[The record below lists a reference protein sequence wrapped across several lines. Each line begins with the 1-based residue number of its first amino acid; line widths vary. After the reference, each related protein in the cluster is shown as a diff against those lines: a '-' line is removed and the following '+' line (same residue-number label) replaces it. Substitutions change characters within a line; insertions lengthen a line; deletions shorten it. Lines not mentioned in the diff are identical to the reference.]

1 MLTIQ
6 ANGNIVIEPKLVNL
20 KDFKIVESRI
30 AVTKTKDKTIFIDVK
45 FKNNKAGEIFLQHA
59 KKGSSVSVW
68 GQVDEETWGGE
79 GKDKKSKLVIEADGF
94 RFSGSGKSEDKPRSG
109 ETNGGKKTEAPVEED
124 SVPF

>member
-20 KDFKIVESRI
+20 KDFKIVETRI
-30 AVTKTKDKTIFIDVK
+30 AVTRTKDKTIFIDVK

-68 GQVDEETWGGE
+68 GQVDEEIWGGE

-94 RFSGSGKSEDKPRSG
+94 RFSGSGKSEDKPKSG
-109 ETNGGKKTEAPVEED
+109 ETNTRKIEVEPENE
-124 SVPF
+124 SEIPF

>member
-6 ANGNIVIEPKLVNL
+6 ANGNLVFPPKLVNL

-59 KKGSSVSVW
+59 KQGSSVSVW
-68 GQVDEETWGGE
+68 GQVDEETWGD
-79 GKDKKSKLVIEADGF
+79 GKDKKSKMVIEADGF
-94 RFSGSGKSEDKPRSG
+94 RFSGSGKSEDKPKSG
-109 ETNGGKKTEAPVEED
+109 ETNYRKVEVEPENE
-124 SVPF
+124 SEIPF

>member
-45 FKNNKAGEIFLQHA
+45 FKNNKAGDIFLQHA

-94 RFSGSGKSEDKPRSG
+94 RFSGSGKSEDKPKSG
-109 ETNGGKKTEAPVEED
+109 ETNTRKVEAEAPSDE
-124 SVPF
+124 VPF